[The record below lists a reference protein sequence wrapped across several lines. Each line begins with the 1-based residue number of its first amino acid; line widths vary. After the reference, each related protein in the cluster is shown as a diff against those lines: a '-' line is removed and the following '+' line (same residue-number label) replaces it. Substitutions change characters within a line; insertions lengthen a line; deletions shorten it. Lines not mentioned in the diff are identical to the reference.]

1 MFLIDFC
8 MSFDIHSNKP
18 RDGNSGS
25 SGSDM
30 AMFQR
35 PLRTKTWSFDS
46 VRGISLKIAASFDLL
61 RKGFG
66 SFMLQKKQDGFVHC
80 GSSNLS
86 IFFDLPSCFFFLI
99 LKEKKRLN

>member
-1 MFLIDFC
+1 MFLTDLC

-18 RDGNSGS
+18 SDGNSGS

-35 PLRTKTWSFDS
+35 PLKTKTWSFDS
-46 VRGISLKIAASFDLL
+46 VRGISLKIDASFDLL

-66 SFMLQKKQDGFVHC
+66 SFMLQKKQDGFVH
-80 GSSNLS
+80 
-86 IFFDLPSCFFFLI
+86 
-99 LKEKKRLN
+99 